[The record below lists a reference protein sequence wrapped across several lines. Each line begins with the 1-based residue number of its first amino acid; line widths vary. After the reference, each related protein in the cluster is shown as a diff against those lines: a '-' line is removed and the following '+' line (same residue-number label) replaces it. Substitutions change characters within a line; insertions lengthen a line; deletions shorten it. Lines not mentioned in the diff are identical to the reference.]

1 MLEVRV
7 LHQARRELIESARW
21 YKQQD
26 GLALARDFGARYRE
40 QLLRARQ
47 MPQTG
52 HLVAGL
58 PPDIDFEVR
67 RFLLERFPHALF
79 IARLPDELV
88 VVAIAHQHRR
98 PGYWHKRLAKV
109 KP

>member
-1 MLEVRV
+1 MITVRF
-7 LHQARRELIESARW
+7 LREARRELTDAARW
-21 YKQQD
+21 YKQQE
-26 GLALARDFGARYRE
+26 GLSLARDFGAKYRA

-52 HLVAGL
+52 HLVTGL

-67 RFLLERFPHALF
+67 TFLVERFPYTLF
-79 IARLPDELV
+79 VAHLPEELV
-88 VVAIAHQHRR
+88 VVAVAHQHRR
-98 PGYWHKRLAKV
+98 PGYWRKRLAKV